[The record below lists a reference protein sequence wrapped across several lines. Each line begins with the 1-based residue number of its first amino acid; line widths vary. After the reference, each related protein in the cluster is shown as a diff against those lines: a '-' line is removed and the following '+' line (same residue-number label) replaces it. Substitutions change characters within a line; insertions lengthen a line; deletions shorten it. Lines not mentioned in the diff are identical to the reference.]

1 MTQIVDPAT
10 SSDEARVLELVDRLL
25 SEHDPHGD
33 RYDFMGAQF
42 DMGLAWVHFPVGHG
56 GLGLSPRLQEV
67 IDERL
72 DGATEH
78 RPSFFH
84 VIGHGMGAPM
94 LNTHGT
100 EEQKQRHLKPLF
112 TGAEVWCQ
120 LFSEPGAGSDVA
132 GLATRAIQDGEEWVV
147 NGQKVWT
154 TVAHVAKWGMLVA
167 RTDPELPKHQGMTYF
182 LMDMESEGVEVRP
195 LRQITGEAEFNEVY
209 MTDVRIP
216 DAQRIGDR
224 GDGWKVALTT
234 LMNERV
240 AIGGNPTPRNS
251 GAIGDLVEVWREHG
265 GTEEDRDRVMKLWV
279 EAEAARLTN
288 LRAYENRTAGTPGPE
303 GSTAKL
309 VYAELNK
316 RIYELATELMGPAGM
331 LYDTYAFI
339 QPETPEDMPED
350 VRRRFLRVRAN
361 SIEGGTSE
369 IMKNILG
376 ERVLG
381 LPGEPRVDK
390 DLPWA
395 KVPRS

>member
-1 MTQIVDPAT
+1 MTQTIEPGT
-10 SSDEARVLELVDRLL
+10 TSDEARVLDLVDKLVAG
-25 SEHDPHGD
+25 HDPKGD

-42 DMGLAWVHFPVGHG
+42 DLGLAWVHFPEGHG
-56 GLGLSPRLQEV
+56 GLGLPIQLQEV

-72 DGATEH
+72 DQVTEH

-84 VIGHGMGAPM
+84 IIGHGMGAPM
-94 LNTHGT
+94 LLTHGT
-100 EEQKQRHLKPLF
+100 EEQKKRHLRPLF
-112 TGAEVWCQ
+112 TGEEVWCQ

-132 GLATRAIQDGEEWVV
+132 GLSTRAIKDGEEWVV

-154 TVAHVAKWGMLVA
+154 TVAHVSKWGMLVA
-167 RTDPELPKHQGMTYF
+167 RTDPDLPKHQGMTYF

-216 DAQRIGDR
+216 DEQRIGDR
-224 GDGWKVALTT
+224 GDGWKVSLTT

-240 AIGGNPTPRNS
+240 AIGANPTPRNS
-251 GAIGDLVEVWREHG
+251 GPIGDLLEVWKERG
-265 GTEEDRDRVMKLWV
+265 GTEDDRERVMEVWV

-303 GSTAKL
+303 GSTSKL

-316 RIYELATELMGPAGM
+316 RIYELATDLMGPDGM
-331 LYDTYAFI
+331 LYDTYEFI
-339 QPETPEDMPED
+339 QPESPEDMPQD
-350 VRRRFLRVRAN
+350 IRRRFLRVRAN

-395 KVPRS
+395 DVPRS